1 MQLQR
6 SGRFACTQACTMLSL
21 AEPAAAP
28 VYVRS
33 TPLHVAPG
41 FPQAGL
47 AVHRTVRGRSN
58 LYCCAN
64 DPAQVS
70 MSAKARTIRTSG
82 LDELAVALHAH
93 QHAGADE
100 EGEERRAAI
109 GEEGQRH
116 ADDRQDA

>member
-6 SGRFACTQACTMLSL
+6 SGRFACTHACTMLSL
-21 AEPAAAP
+21 ADPAAVP

-47 AVHRTVRGRSN
+47 AVQRTERGMSY

-70 MSAKARTIRTSG
+70 MSARPRTIRTSG
-82 LDELAVALHAH
+82 LDELAVALNAH
-93 QHAGADE
+93 QDAGADE
-100 EGEERRAAI
+100 ESEQRGAAV
-109 GEEGQRH
+109 GEEG
-116 ADDRQDA
+116 